1 MRIALKRTLS
11 FFIAL
16 IMLFGMV
23 PPSLSVNAEEG
34 GGYGITLDPTAADL
48 NGDGVI
54 NTADVVLIRRYI
66 AGGYGIVLPQR
77 AA

>member
-1 MRIALKRTLS
+1 MPKR
-11 FFIAL
+11 A
-16 IMLFGMV
+16 
-23 PPSLSVNAEEG
+23 

-48 NGDGVI
+48 NGDGII

-66 AGGYGIVLPQR
+66 AGGYGIVLPQH